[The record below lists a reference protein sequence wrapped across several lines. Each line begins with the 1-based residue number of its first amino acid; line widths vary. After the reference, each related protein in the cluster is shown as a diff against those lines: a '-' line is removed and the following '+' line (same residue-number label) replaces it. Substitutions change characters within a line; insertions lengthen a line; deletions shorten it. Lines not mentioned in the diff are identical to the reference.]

1 MWNIHIL
8 TGSWCWNIH
17 THSNGLCKWQN
28 MGLKTNMILKN
39 ITTNQEDVYFG
50 PVMCGF
56 VHICCVL
63 ASACV
68 YMISFHSL
76 FSVESPIIILPP
88 RLLVFSTDSAVLNP
102 CSCFPRP
109 CPSRNPYFC
118 MILWATVP
126 LNNTQTSIG
135 LDFAKLMTLYT
146 SYINTC
152 VMYNWS
158 NSNIMLQTQSLH
170 FKFQSKS
177 LNINSFLCQFTVYIF
192 IYVK

>member
-1 MWNIHIL
+1 MWISHIL

-17 THSNGLCKWQN
+17 THSNGLFN
-28 MGLKTNMILKN
+28 MVVQMTKHGVENKYDTKQ
-39 ITTNQEDVYFG
+39 ITANQEDVYFG

-63 ASACV
+63 ASASACV
-68 YMISFHSL
+68 CMISL

-88 RLLVFSTDSAVLNP
+88 RLLVFSTESAVLNP

-126 LNNTQTSIG
+126 LKNTHRQA
-135 LDFAKLMTLYT
+135 LDFAKLMTY
-146 SYINTC
+146 NT
-152 VMYNWS
+152 
-158 NSNIMLQTQSLH
+158 LH
-170 FKFQSKS
+170 
-177 LNINSFLCQFTVYIF
+177 I
-192 IYVK
+192 